1 MQHLDRKYTVKT
13 PNIIISHKL
22 EKHNNKQ
29 WRTVGSR
36 FFCTDKRSG
45 ALSKGLIWDQN
56 PTNRVYL
63 SPFPNTYAEGHMCYG
78 GNSMPSHF
86 QDNNLQ
92 GLNWYYQFLFE
103 SPFNNDLGLRSLK
116 EEVVAQDWFKTL
128 ETAAKNNEPFPYE
141 KLRGYTKP

>member
-1 MQHLDRKYTVKT
+1 
-13 PNIIISHKL
+13 
-22 EKHNNKQ
+22 
-29 WRTVGSR
+29 
-36 FFCTDKRSG
+36 
-45 ALSKGLIWDQN
+45 
-56 PTNRVYL
+56 
-63 SPFPNTYAEGHMCYG
+63 MCYG